1 MTRKVKAISPV
12 QAWDLFQKNQRAILI
27 DVRSSMEYLF
37 VGHPQ
42 GSVHVAWIDEP
53 DGSSIPNS

>member
-12 QAWDLFQKNQRAILI
+12 QARDLLLKDPRAVLI

-42 GSVHVAWIDEP
+42 GSIHVPWIDEP
-53 DGSSIPNS
+53 DFV